1 MTLTTKCLIAT
12 TRVIIRTIIRAITR
26 IITRAIIRTI
36 IRAQSGFLPPK
47 TRYNYVSCKKCRK
60 PILYACFRTLKEMQ
74 LLLFFEEKCRRKN
87 GKNGN
92 SKISRKL

>member
-47 TRYNYVSCKKCRK
+47 TRYNYVSCKKVQKTYITCVFQNIKRD
-60 PILYACFRTLKEMQ
+60 ATTTL
-74 LLLFFEEKCRRKN
+74 F
-87 GKNGN
+87 
-92 SKISRKL
+92 